1 MAVLERSSCRY
12 DTGPTFY
19 DCGSTSNGTV
29 LPSDH
34 LPIPSSPLDDSDEQV
49 EHVLAPGAFHSQRRC
64 LLWACKACKRKSVT
78 VDRRK
83 AATMRERRRLRK
95 VNEAFEVL
103 KRRTCTNPNQRLP
116 KVEILRNAI
125 TYIESLENLLR
136 GAKENHKKGN
146 NNRRHAEED
155 SDGASTG
162 SCSDGMSDHSPAAF
176 CVETLHHFGNKCDV
190 KPTVSNGYNASKVSS
205 LDCLSL
211 IVQSIST
218 SAHAQTAA
226 TLESTPEGSSDDA
239 MVSPKSRQDN
249 SREISRNTP
258 Q

>member
-1 MAVLERSSCRY
+1 MAVVERSSCRY

-19 DCGSTSNGTV
+19 ERVPTSNGTV
-29 LPSDH
+29 LPGDH
-34 LPIPSSPLDDSDEQV
+34 LPIPASPLDDSDEPV

-136 GAKENHKKGN
+136 GAKENRKKAG
-146 NNRRHAEED
+146 NRRHTDGD
-155 SDGASTG
+155 SDGAGTE
-162 SCSDGMSDHSPAAF
+162 SCSDGMSDHSPDAF
-176 CVETLHHFGNKCDV
+176 CVDTLHHFGDNCDV
-190 KPTVSNGYNASKVSS
+190 KPTGKNGYNASKVSS

-218 SAHAQTAA
+218 TAHAQTAA
-226 TLESTPEGSSDDA
+226 TLESASEENSDDVI
-239 MVSPKSRQDN
+239 VSSTGEDN
-249 SREISRNTP
+249 SREISRSIP

>member
-1 MAVLERSSCRY
+1 MAVLERSSCRF
-12 DTGPTFY
+12 DTATTFY
-19 DCGSTSNGTV
+19 DCGSAAN
-29 LPSDH
+29 LPGDH

-49 EHVLAPGAFHSQRRC
+49 EHVLAPGAFHSPRRC

-146 NNRRHAEED
+146 NNNRRHAEDD

-162 SCSDGMSDHSPAAF
+162 SCSDGMSDHSPDAF
-176 CVETLHHFGNKCDV
+176 CVETLHHFGDKCDV
-190 KPTVSNGYNASKVSS
+190 RPTGSNAYKASKVSS

-211 IVQSIST
+211 IVQSISST
-218 SAHAQTAA
+218 AHAQTAA
-226 TLESTPEGSSDDA
+226 TLDSLPEENSDD
-239 MVSPKSRQDN
+239 VTSNSREDN
-249 SREISRNTP
+249 SREISRTTP

>member
-19 DCGSTSNGTV
+19 ERGSTSNGAV
-29 LPSDH
+29 LPDDH
-34 LPIPSSPLDDSDEQV
+34 LPIPTSPLDDSDEQV

-125 TYIESLENLLR
+125 TYIESLESMLR
-136 GAKENHKKGN
+136 GAKENHKKAGN
-146 NNRRHAEED
+146 KRRHTEGD
-155 SDGASTG
+155 SDGASTE
-162 SCSDGMSDHSPAAF
+162 SCSDGMSDRSPDAF
-176 CVETLHHFGNKCDV
+176 CMETLHHFGDKCDV
-190 KPTVSNGYNASKVSS
+190 KPKGYKASKVSS

-211 IVQSIST
+211 IVQSISST
-218 SAHAQTAA
+218 AHAQTAA
-226 TLESTPEGSSDDA
+226 TLESTPEENGDDV
-239 MVSPKSRQDN
+239 MVSSTGEDS

-258 Q
+258 K

>member
-1 MAVLERSSCRY
+1 MAVVERSSCRY

-19 DCGSTSNGTV
+19 ERGSTSNGAV
-29 LPSDH
+29 LPGDH
-34 LPIPSSPLDDSDEQV
+34 LPIPASPLDDSDEPV

-136 GAKENHKKGN
+136 GAKENRKKSG
-146 NNRRHAEED
+146 NRRHTDGD
-155 SDGASTG
+155 SDGAGTE
-162 SCSDGMSDHSPAAF
+162 SCSDGMF
-176 CVETLHHFGNKCDV
+176 NTDV
-190 KPTVSNGYNASKVSS
+190 DRENEPTGYNASKVSS

-226 TLESTPEGSSDDA
+226 TLESASEENSDDVI
-239 MVSPKSRQDN
+239 VSSTGEDN
-249 SREISRNTP
+249 SREISRSTP